1 MAQPPASC
9 YILPMQTPIDPKSP
23 EMRRRRFRPIPVRM
37 LVPNVITLLAICA
50 GLTAIRLSTEGRM
63 ELAVALIVFA
73 AVLDGVDGRVARMIK
88 GQSKFGAELDSLA
101 DFVNFGVAPGL
112 ILYSWTLHDLNNV
125 GWIAAMTFAISG
137 GLRLARFNATMDDPN
152 KPAFAANFFTG
163 VPAPAGAILVLLP
176 IYLSFLGVP
185 VPPVELTTAYT
196 LLIAFLMVSRLPVFS
211 GKTVRLR
218 VPPEM
223 VLPVFVA
230 VILLVAL
237 LVGYP
242 WHILSVG
249 SVLYLLSL
257 PWGWKAYRGH
267 QRAAAALE
275 AAPPADATPS
285 DPAARPFAPPVS
297 EPPADDRPARL
308 N

>member
-1 MAQPPASC
+1 
-9 YILPMQTPIDPKSP
+9 MQTPVDPKSP

-50 GLTAIRLSTEGRM
+50 GLTAIRLSTEARM
-63 ELAVALIVFA
+63 ELAVAAIVFA

-125 GWIAAMTFAISG
+125 GWIAAMVFAISG

-163 VPAPAGAILVLLP
+163 VPAPAGALLVLLP
-176 IYLSFLGVP
+176 IYLGFLGIP
-185 VPPVELTTAYT
+185 QPPVMLTASYT

-230 VILLVAL
+230 VIFFVAL

-267 QRAAAALE
+267 ERTAAALA
-275 AAPPADATPS
+275 AAPPADAAPS
-285 DPAARPFAPPVS
+285 DPAAPPFVPPVA
-297 EPPADDRPARL
+297 EPAKDDRPARL